1 MKGIGECEGGVVSV
15 KGEWWCEGTG
25 GVLGESR
32 LKYFVMRESGMMY
45 YTVRCGGGVILAVP
59 IPAQCLS
66 RLRKPKEGLEL
77 INHAIKLDPKMPVAR
92 FNKAVAL
99 TATGQLE
106 VREEGGENTVV
117 LTVCGGKVYCVV
129 VG

>member
-1 MKGIGECEGGVVSV
+1 M
-15 KGEWWCEGTG
+15 
-25 GVLGESR
+25 
-32 LKYFVMRESGMMY
+32 
-45 YTVRCGGGVILAVP
+45 AVP

-106 VREEGGENTVV
+106 VKKEGGGENTVV